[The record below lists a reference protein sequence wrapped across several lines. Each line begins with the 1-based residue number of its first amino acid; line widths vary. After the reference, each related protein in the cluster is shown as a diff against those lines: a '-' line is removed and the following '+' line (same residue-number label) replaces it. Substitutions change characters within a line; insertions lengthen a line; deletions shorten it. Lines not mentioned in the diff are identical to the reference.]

1 MKTIQEQE
9 TEAILSQWV
18 KQLMHSNNNWQ
29 MRIDESKNTRT
40 DTCNTA
46 SKIVEFAKVNPPS
59 YKVKVAEAPAHIGY
73 ET

>member
-1 MKTIQEQE
+1 MKTLQEQE
-9 TEAILSQWV
+9 TEAILAMGETIKSLQQ
-18 KQLMHSNNNWQ
+18 QLDDANRRLKEYEDRHLQ
-29 MRIDESKNTRT
+29 
-40 DTCNTA
+40 TA

>member
-1 MKTIQEQE
+1 MKTIQQQE
-9 TEAILSQWV
+9 TEAILAMGEAINALQQ
-18 KQLMHSNNNWQ
+18 QLADANR
-29 MRIDESKNTRT
+29 RIKEYEDRHL
-40 DTCNTA
+40 NTA